1 MILVTSAAGGVG
13 RPLVQQLVAHGRD
26 VRAFVK
32 NEDQARRSR
41 ADGATETVIGD
52 LRRPGDLENALRG
65 ARQIYHAAPTQLV
78 DEMPVAER
86 MIEAA
91 QAEHLDQVVFHS
103 VIHPDIAEL
112 PHHRQK
118 LGVEGILRDSG
129 LPVTV
134 LRPSHYMQNV
144 LDFWDFFGAGL
155 LPYPTSPD
163 SRMGVVDV
171 EDIAAAAAN
180 VLITP
185 REHMGKTYDL
195 STVELTRHDMAKI
208 WSRVL
213 GHRMVAVRIPPQS
226 LTNPLVAV
234 GPFGSAIARSLLAT
248 RLRSLPDV
256 VRGLRAA
263 PNARGFRTWSPD
275 AQDTYVQMMT
285 YYDGHGLPAGN
296 LDDLP
301 KVLPRPAIDYEQ
313 FARSTAAARGA
324 AATGVGRQSGKV

>member
-13 RPLVQQLVAHGRD
+13 SPLVRQLAANGKA

-32 NEDQARRSR
+32 NETQARRSK
-41 ADGATETVIGD
+41 ADGASETVIGD

-78 DEMPVAER
+78 DELPVAER
-86 MIEAA
+86 LIAA
-91 QAEHLDQVVFHS
+91 AKAEQLDQVVFHS

-118 LGVEGILRDSG
+118 LRVEAILRDSG

-155 LPYPTSPD
+155 LPYPTSPE

-171 EDIAAAAAN
+171 EDIATAAAN
-180 VLITP
+180 VLINP
-185 REHMGKTYDL
+185 RGHIGKTYDL
-195 STVELTRHDMAKI
+195 STVELTRHDMARI

-213 GHRMVAVRIPPQS
+213 GHSMVAVRIPPQA
-226 LTNPLVAV
+226 LANPLVAV
-234 GPFGSAIARSLLAT
+234 GPFGSAIVQSLLST
-248 RLRSLPDV
+248 RLRSLPDII
-256 VRGLRAA
+256 RGLRAA
-263 PNARGFRTWSPD
+263 PNARGFRSWSED
-275 AQDTYVQMMT
+275 ARDTYVQMMT
-285 YYDGHGLPAGN
+285 YYDVHGLPAGN
-296 LDDLP
+296 LDDLA
-301 KVLPRPAIDYEQ
+301 KVLPRPATDYEQ
-313 FARSTAAARGA
+313 FARRTAVARRVA
-324 AATGVGRQSGKV
+324 SP

>member
-13 RPLVQQLVAHGRD
+13 RPLVRQLAADGHA

-41 ADGATETVIGD
+41 ADGANDVVIGD
-52 LRRPGDLENALRG
+52 LRRPGDLEDALRG
-65 ARQIYHAAPTQLV
+65 ARRIYHAAPTQLI
-78 DEMPVAER
+78 DERPVAER
-86 MIEAA
+86 LIAA
-91 QAEHLDQVVFHS
+91 ARAERLDQVVFHS

-118 LGVEGILRDSG
+118 LEVEGLLGESD

-144 LDFWDFFGAGL
+144 LDFWDFFAAGL

-171 EDIAAAAAN
+171 EDIAAAAAA
-180 VLITP
+180 VLTDPEYHI
-185 REHMGKTYDL
+185 GKTYDL
-195 STVELTRHDMAKI
+195 STVELTRHDMARV

-213 GHRMVAVRIPPQS
+213 GHPMVAVRIPPQA
-226 LTNPLVAV
+226 LANPLTAVA
-234 GPFGSAIARSLLAT
+234 PFGWPIAKSLLSS
-248 RLRSLPDV
+248 RFRSLPDI

-263 PNARGFRTWSPD
+263 PNTRGFRSWSPD
-275 AQDTYVQMMT
+275 AQDTYVRMMT
-285 YYDGHGLPAGN
+285 YYDSHGLPAGD
-296 LDDLP
+296 LEDLP
-301 KVLPRPAIDYEQ
+301 TVLPRPPIGYEQ
-313 FARSTAAARGA
+313 FARRTAAERGA
-324 AATGVGRQSGKV
+324 VAG

>member
-13 RPLVQQLVAHGRD
+13 RPLVRQLVANGQV

-32 NEDQARRSR
+32 DEDQARRSK
-41 ADGATETVIGD
+41 ADGASETVIGD

-65 ARQIYHAAPTQLV
+65 ASQIYHAAPTQLV
-78 DEMPVAER
+78 DELPVAER
-86 MIEAA
+86 LIVAA
-91 QAEHLDQVVFHS
+91 KAENLDQVVFHS

-118 LGVEGILRDSG
+118 LMVEGVLRDSG

-155 LPYPTSPD
+155 LPYPTSPE

-180 VLITP
+180 VLINP
-185 REHMGKTYDL
+185 GEHLGKTYDL
-195 STVELTRHDMAKI
+195 STVELTRHDMARI

-213 GHRMVAVRIPPQS
+213 GHPMVAVRIPPQA
-226 LTNPLVAV
+226 LKNPAAAV
-234 GPFGSAIARSLLAT
+234 GPFGSAIVRSLLST
-248 RLRSLPDV
+248 RLRSFPDI

-263 PNARGFRTWSPD
+263 PNARGFQSWSAD
-275 AQDTYVQMMT
+275 AQDTYLQMMK
-285 YYDGHGLPAGN
+285 YYDVNGLPAGN
-296 LDDLP
+296 FEDLP

-313 FARSTAAARGA
+313 FARRTAAARGIA
-324 AATGVGRQSGKV
+324 AP

>member
-13 RPLVQQLVAHGRD
+13 RPLVQQLVAQGCD

-32 NEDQARRSR
+32 NDDQARRSR
-41 ADGATETVIGD
+41 ADGAAEIVIGD
-52 LRRPGDLENALRG
+52 LRRPGDLESALRG

-78 DEMPVAER
+78 DELPVAER
-86 MIEAA
+86 LIAAAEAE
-91 QAEHLDQVVFHS
+91 QLDQVVFHS

-118 LGVEGILRDSG
+118 LRVEAMLRDSR

-144 LDFWDFFGAGL
+144 LDFWDFFGSGL
-155 LPYPTSPD
+155 LPYPTSPE

-171 EDIAAAAAN
+171 EDIAAAGAN
-180 VLITP
+180 VLISP
-185 REHMGKTYDL
+185 EEHIGKTYDL
-195 STVELTRHDMAKI
+195 STVELSRHDMARI

-213 GHRMVAVRIPPQS
+213 GHPMVAVRIPPHA
-226 LTNPLVAV
+226 LKNPLVAV
-234 GPFGSAIARSLLAT
+234 GPFGSAIARSLVST
-248 RLRSLPDV
+248 RLRSLRSV

-263 PNARGFRTWSPD
+263 PNARGFTSWSAD

-285 YYDGHGLPAGN
+285 YYDVHGLPAGN

-301 KVLPRPAIDYEQ
+301 KVLPRAAIDYEQ
-313 FARSTAAARGA
+313 FARRTAEERGA
-324 AATGVGRQSGKV
+324 AVS

>member
-13 RPLVQQLVAHGRD
+13 RPLVRQLVANGRV

-41 ADGATETVIGD
+41 ADGAAETVIGD

-78 DEMPVAER
+78 VEVPVAER
-86 MIEAA
+86 LIAA
-91 QAEHLDQVVFHS
+91 AKAERLDQVVFHS

-118 LGVEGILRDSG
+118 LEVEAMLHDSG

-144 LDFWDFFGAGL
+144 LDFWNFFGAGL
-155 LPYPTSPD
+155 LPYPTSPQ

-171 EDIAAAAAN
+171 DDVASAAAN
-180 VLITP
+180 VLTRPGDHIG
-185 REHMGKTYDL
+185 ETYDL
-195 STVELTRHDMAKI
+195 STVELTRHDMARV
-208 WSRVL
+208 WGRVL
-213 GHRMVAVRIPPQS
+213 GHPMVAVRIPPQA
-226 LTNPLVAV
+226 LTSPLSAV
-234 GPFGSAIARSLLAT
+234 GPFGPAIVKSLLST
-248 RLRSLPDV
+248 RLRSLSHV

-263 PNARGFRTWSPD
+263 PNTRGFQSWSPE
-275 AQDTYVQMMT
+275 AQDTYVQMMK
-285 YYDGHGLPAGN
+285 YYDVHGLPAGH
-296 LDDLP
+296 LDHLP
-301 KVLPRPAIDYEQ
+301 MVLRRSPTNYEQ
-313 FARSTAAARGA
+313 FARRVVASRR
-324 AATGVGRQSGKV
+324 VDDVV

>member
-13 RPLVQQLVAHGRD
+13 RPLVRQLVANGQV

-32 NEDQARRSR
+32 DEDQARRSK
-41 ADGATETVIGD
+41 ADGASETVIGD

-65 ARQIYHAAPTQLV
+65 ASQIYHAAPTQLV
-78 DEMPVAER
+78 DELPVAER
-86 MIEAA
+86 LIVAA
-91 QAEHLDQVVFHS
+91 KAENLDQVVFHS

-118 LGVEGILRDSG
+118 LMVEGVLRDSG

-155 LPYPTSPD
+155 LPYPTSPE

-171 EDIAAAAAN
+171 EDIASAAAN
-180 VLITP
+180 VLINP
-185 REHMGKTYDL
+185 GEHLGKTYDL
-195 STVELTRHDMAKI
+195 STVELTRHDMARI

-213 GHRMVAVRIPPQS
+213 GHPMVAVRIPPQA
-226 LTNPLVAV
+226 LKNPAAAV
-234 GPFGSAIARSLLAT
+234 GPFGSAIVRSLLST
-248 RLRSLPDV
+248 RLRSLPDI

-263 PNARGFRTWSPD
+263 PNTRGFQSWSAD
-275 AQDTYVQMMT
+275 AQDTYLQMMK
-285 YYDGHGLPAGN
+285 YYDVNGLPAGN
-296 LDDLP
+296 FEDLP

-313 FARSTAAARGA
+313 FARRTAAARGIA
-324 AATGVGRQSGKV
+324 AP

>member
-13 RPLVQQLVAHGRD
+13 RPLVRQLVANGQA

-32 NEDQARRSR
+32 DEAQARRSK
-41 ADGATETVIGD
+41 ADGAVETVIGD
-52 LRRPGDLENALRG
+52 LRRRGDLENALCG

-78 DEMPVAER
+78 DELPVAER
-86 MIEAA
+86 LITAA
-91 QAEHLDQVVFHS
+91 KAEQLDQLVFHS
-103 VIHPDIAEL
+103 VIHPDITEL

-118 LGVEGILRDSG
+118 LRVEGILGDSG

-155 LPYPTSPD
+155 LPYPTSPE

-171 EDIAAAAAN
+171 QDIAAAAAN
-180 VLITP
+180 VLINP
-185 REHMGKTYDL
+185 EGHIGKTYDL
-195 STVELTRHDMAKI
+195 STVELTRHDMARI

-213 GHRMVAVRIPPQS
+213 GHSMVAVRIPPQA
-226 LTNPLVAV
+226 LENPLAAV
-234 GPFGSAIARSLLAT
+234 GSFGPAIAKSLLST
-248 RLRSLPDV
+248 RLRSLPYI

-263 PNARGFRTWSPD
+263 PNARGFRSWSSD

-301 KVLPRPAIDYEQ
+301 KVLPRRAIDYEQ
-313 FARSTAAARGA
+313 FARRTAAERGA
-324 AATGVGRQSGKV
+324 AVP

>member
-13 RPLVQQLVAHGRD
+13 RPLVQQLVAQGRD

-32 NEDQARRSR
+32 DEDQARRSR
-41 ADGATETVIGD
+41 ADGAAEIVVGD
-52 LRRPGDLENALRG
+52 LRRPGDLEGALRG

-78 DEMPVAER
+78 DELPVAER
-86 MIEAA
+86 LIAAA
-91 QAEHLDQVVFHS
+91 QAEELDQVVFHS
-103 VIHPDIAEL
+103 VIHPEIAEL

-118 LGVEGILRDSG
+118 LRVEGILRDSD

-171 EDIAAAAAN
+171 DDVAAAAAN
-180 VLITP
+180 VLTTP
-185 REHMGKTYDL
+185 GEHIGKTYDL
-195 STVELTRHDMAKI
+195 TTVELTRHDMARF

-213 GHRMVAVRIPPQS
+213 GHPMVAVRIPPQA
-226 LTNPLVAV
+226 LTNPLTAV
-234 GPFGSAIARSLLAT
+234 GPFGFAIIQSLLST
-248 RLRSLPDV
+248 RLRSLPDIA
-256 VRGLRAA
+256 RGLRAA
-263 PNARGFRTWSPD
+263 PNARGFRSWSPD

-301 KVLPRPAIDYEQ
+301 KVLPRQAIDYEQ
-313 FARSTAAARGA
+313 FARRTAAARGVA
-324 AATGVGRQSGKV
+324 APGVGY

>member
-13 RPLVQQLVAHGRD
+13 RPLVRQLVANGQV

-41 ADGATETVIGD
+41 GDGAAEIVIGD
-52 LRRPGDLENALRG
+52 LRRPGDLERALRG
-65 ARQIYHAAPTQLV
+65 ARRIYHAAPTQLV
-78 DEMPVAER
+78 DELPVAER
-86 MIEAA
+86 LIEAA
-91 QAEHLDQVVFHS
+91 QDEQLDQVVFHS

-118 LGVEGILRDSG
+118 LRVEGILRDSG

-155 LPYPTSPD
+155 LPYPTSPE

-185 REHMGKTYDL
+185 GGHIGKTYDL
-195 STVELTRHDMAKI
+195 STVELTRHDMAQI

-213 GHRMVAVRIPPQS
+213 GHPMDAVRIPPQA
-226 LTNPLVAV
+226 LTNPLVAI
-234 GPFGSAIARSLLAT
+234 GPFGSAIGKSLLAT
-248 RLRSLPDV
+248 RLGSLPDV

-263 PNARGFRTWSPD
+263 PNARGFRSWSSD
-275 AQDTYVQMMT
+275 AQDTYVQMMK
-285 YYDGHGLPAGN
+285 YYDVHGLPAGN
-296 LDDLP
+296 LDDLS
-301 KVLPRPAIDYEQ
+301 KVLPRKAIDYEQ
-313 FARSTAAARGA
+313 FARRTATARGVA
-324 AATGVGRQSGKV
+324 AP

>member
-13 RPLVQQLVAHGRD
+13 RPLVRQLVATGQG

-41 ADGATETVIGD
+41 TDGAAEIVIGD
-52 LRRPGDLENALRG
+52 LRQPGDLENALRG
-65 ARQIYHAAPTQLV
+65 VRQIYHAAPTQLV
-78 DEMPVAER
+78 DELPVAER
-86 MIEAA
+86 LIAA
-91 QAEHLDQVVFHS
+91 AKSEQLDQVVFHS

-118 LGVEGILRDSG
+118 LMVEGILRDSG

-144 LDFWDFFGAGL
+144 LDFWDFFGSGL
-155 LPYPTSPD
+155 LPYPTSPQ

-185 REHMGKTYDL
+185 GGHIGKTYDL
-195 STVELTRHDMAKI
+195 STVELTRHDMARI

-213 GHRMVAVRIPPQS
+213 GHSMVAVRIPPQA
-226 LTNPLVAV
+226 LKNPLVAV
-234 GPFGSAIARSLLAT
+234 GPFGSAIAQSLLST
-248 RLRSLPDV
+248 RMRSLPHI

-263 PNARGFRTWSPD
+263 PNARGFRTWSAE

-285 YYDGHGLPAGN
+285 YYDVHGLPAGN

-301 KVLPRPAIDYEQ
+301 KVLSRQPTDYEQ
-313 FARSTAAARGA
+313 FARRTAAARG
-324 AATGVGRQSGKV
+324 VGTP

>member
-13 RPLVQQLVAHGRD
+13 RPLVRELVANGQL

-41 ADGATETVIGD
+41 ADGAAETVIGD

-86 MIEAA
+86 LIVAA
-91 QAEHLDQVVFHS
+91 QAEELDQVVFHS
-103 VIHPDIAEL
+103 VIHPDIAAL
-112 PHHRQK
+112 AHHRQK
-118 LGVEGILRDSG
+118 LRVERILHDSG

-155 LPYPTSPD
+155 LPYPTSPE

-180 VLITP
+180 VLIAP
-185 REHMGKTYDL
+185 AGHLGKTYDL
-195 STVELTRHDMAKI
+195 STVELTRHDMAQI

-213 GHRMVAVRIPPQS
+213 GHPMVAVRIPPQS
-226 LTNPLVAV
+226 LTNPLRAV
-234 GPFGSAIARSLLAT
+234 GPFGSAFAQSLLST
-248 RLRSLPDV
+248 KLRSLPDII
-256 VRGLRAA
+256 RGLRAA
-263 PNARGFRTWSPD
+263 PNARGFRSWSSD
-275 AQDTYVQMMT
+275 AQNTYVQMMA
-285 YYDGHGLPAGN
+285 YYDVHGLPAGN
-296 LDDLP
+296 LDDLT

-313 FARSTAAARGA
+313 FARRTAAAHGVA
-324 AATGVGRQSGKV
+324 AP

>member
-13 RPLVQQLVAHGRD
+13 RPLVQQLVANGQV

-41 ADGATETVIGD
+41 ADGAAETVIGD
-52 LRRPGDLENALRG
+52 LRRPGDLESALRG

-78 DEMPVAER
+78 DELPVAER
-86 MIEAA
+86 LIEAA

-118 LGVEGILRDSG
+118 LRVEGILRDSG

-171 EDIAAAAAN
+171 DDIAAAAAN

-185 REHMGKTYDL
+185 GEHIGKTYDL
-195 STVELTRHDMAKI
+195 STVELTRHEMARI

-213 GHRMVAVRIPPQS
+213 GHPMVAVRIPPQA

-234 GPFGSAIARSLLAT
+234 GPLGSAIIQSLLST

-263 PNARGFRTWSPD
+263 PNARGFRSWSPD

-301 KVLPRPAIDYEQ
+301 KVLPRRAIDYEQ
-313 FARSTAAARGA
+313 FARRTAAARGVA
-324 AATGVGRQSGKV
+324 AHEWDGCQSG

>member
-13 RPLVQQLVAHGRD
+13 RPLVRQLIANGRT

-32 NEDQARRSR
+32 NEAQARRSR
-41 ADGATETVIGD
+41 TDGATEIVIGD

-65 ARQIYHAAPTQLV
+65 TRQIYHAAPTQLV

-86 MIEAA
+86 LVVAA
-91 QAEHLDQVVFHS
+91 QAERLDQVVFHS

-118 LGVEGILRDSG
+118 LRVEAILQDAG

-155 LPYPTSPD
+155 LPYPTSPE

-171 EDIAAAAAN
+171 EDIAAAAAK
-180 VLITP
+180 VLVNP
-185 REHMGKTYDL
+185 GAHLGKTYDL
-195 STVELTRHDMAKI
+195 STVELTRHDMARI

-213 GHRMVAVRIPPQS
+213 GHPMVAVRIPPQA
-226 LTNPLVAV
+226 LENPLAAV
-234 GPFGSAIARSLLAT
+234 GPFGSAVAKSVLST

-263 PNARGFRTWSPD
+263 PNARGFRSWSSE

-285 YYDGHGLPAGN
+285 YYDVHGLPAGN

-301 KVLPRPAIDYEQ
+301 NLLGRSPIDYEQ
-313 FARSTAAARGA
+313 FARRTAAHTRS
-324 AATGVGRQSGKV
+324 R

>member
-13 RPLVQQLVAHGRD
+13 RPLVRRLVANGQV

-32 NEDQARRSR
+32 NDDQARHSR
-41 ADGATETVIGD
+41 ADGAAETVIGD

-65 ARQIYHAAPTQLV
+65 ARQIYHAAPTQVV
-78 DEMPVAER
+78 DEMLVAER
-86 MIEAA
+86 LIGAA
-91 QAEHLDQVVFHS
+91 KAERLDQVVFHS

-118 LGVEGILRDSG
+118 LRVEGILRESG

-155 LPYPTSPD
+155 LPYPTSPH
-163 SRMGVVDV
+163 SRMGVIDV
-171 EDIAAAAAN
+171 EDIATAAAN
-180 VLITP
+180 VLTSP
-185 REHMGKTYDL
+185 GEHIGKTYDL
-195 STVELTRHDMAKI
+195 STVELSRHDMARI

-213 GHRMVAVRIPPQS
+213 GHRMVAVRIPPQA

-234 GPFGSAIARSLLAT
+234 GPLGSAIAHSLLST
-248 RLRSLPDV
+248 RLRSLPDI

-263 PNARGFRTWSPD
+263 PNARGFRSWSAD
-275 AQDTYVQMMT
+275 ARDTYVQMMT

-301 KVLPRPAIDYEQ
+301 KVLLRQAIDYEQ
-313 FARSTAAARGA
+313 FARRTAAARGVA
-324 AATGVGRQSGKV
+324 AAGVGCQSG

>member
-1 MILVTSAAGGVG
+1 MILVTSAEGGVG
-13 RPLVQQLVAHGRD
+13 RPLVRQLVANGRV

-32 NEDQARRSR
+32 NEDQARRAT
-41 ADGATETVIGD
+41 ADGAAETVIGD
-52 LRRPGDLENALRG
+52 LRRPGDLEDALRG
-65 ARQIYHAAPTQLV
+65 ARQIYHAAPTQLI
-78 DEMPVAER
+78 DELPVAER
-86 MIEAA
+86 LIAA
-91 QAEHLDQVVFHS
+91 AKVEQLDQVVFHS

-112 PHHRQK
+112 PHHQQK
-118 LGVEGILRDSG
+118 LRVEGILRDSG

-144 LDFWDFFGAGL
+144 LDFWDFFGSGL
-155 LPYPTSPD
+155 LPYPTSPQ

-185 REHMGKTYDL
+185 GGHIGKTYDL
-195 STVELTRHDMAKI
+195 STVELTRHDMARI

-213 GHRMVAVRIPPQS
+213 GHSMVAVRIPPQA
-226 LTNPLVAV
+226 LKNPLVAV
-234 GPFGSAIARSLLAT
+234 GPFGSAIAQSLLST
-248 RLRSLPDV
+248 RMRSLPHI

-263 PNARGFRTWSPD
+263 PNARGFRTWSAE

-285 YYDGHGLPAGN
+285 YYDVHGLPAGN

-301 KVLPRPAIDYEQ
+301 KVLSRQPTDYEQ
-313 FARSTAAARGA
+313 FARRTAAARG
-324 AATGVGRQSGKV
+324 VGTP

>member
-13 RPLVQQLVAHGRD
+13 RHLVQELVAQGRE

-41 ADGATETVIGD
+41 ADGAAEIVIGD
-52 LRRPGDLENALRG
+52 LKRPGDLENALRG

-78 DEMPVAER
+78 DEVPIAER
-86 MIEAA
+86 LIAA
-91 QAEHLDQVVFHS
+91 AHAEQLGQVVFHS

-118 LGVEGILRDSG
+118 LRVEGILRDSG

-155 LPYPTSPD
+155 LPYPTSPE

-185 REHMGKTYDL
+185 EGHIGKTYDL
-195 STVELTRHDMAKI
+195 STVELTRHDMAGI

-213 GHRMVAVRIPPQS
+213 GHPMIAVRIPPQA
-226 LTNPLVAV
+226 LTRPLVAL
-234 GPFGSAIARSLLAT
+234 GPLGSAIGQSLSAT
-248 RLRSLPDV
+248 KLRSLPDI

-263 PNARGFRTWSPD
+263 PNARGFRSWSSD

-313 FARSTAAARGA
+313 FARRTAAAH
-324 AATGVGRQSGKV
+324 GVAVP

>member
-13 RPLVQQLVAHGRD
+13 RPLVRQLVANGQV

-32 NEDQARRSR
+32 DENQARRSK
-41 ADGATETVIGD
+41 ADGAAETVIGD
-52 LRRPGDLENALRG
+52 LRRPGDLEKALHG
-65 ARQIYHAAPTQLV
+65 ARQIYHAAPTQLI
-78 DEMPVAER
+78 DEVPVAER
-86 MIEAA
+86 LIAA
-91 QAEHLDQVVFHS
+91 ATAEQLDHVVFHS

-118 LGVEGILRDSG
+118 LIAEGILHASG

-171 EDIAAAAAN
+171 EDIAAAAAT
-180 VLITP
+180 VLMTP
-185 REHMGKTYDL
+185 EGHIGKTYDL
-195 STVELTRHDMAKI
+195 STVELTRHDMARI

-213 GHRMVAVRIPPQS
+213 GHPMVAVRIPPQA
-226 LTNPLVAV
+226 LENPLVALR
-234 GPFGSAIARSLLAT
+234 PFGAAIAQSLFST
-248 RLRSLPDV
+248 RLRSLPDII
-256 VRGLRAA
+256 RGLRAA
-263 PNARGFRTWSPD
+263 PNARGFRSWSAD

-285 YYDGHGLPAGN
+285 YYDVHGLPAGN
-296 LDDLP
+296 FEDLP
-301 KVLPRPAIDYEQ
+301 KVLARKPISYEQ
-313 FARSTAAARGA
+313 FARRTAEERGVSA
-324 AATGVGRQSGKV
+324 P

>member
-13 RPLVQQLVAHGRD
+13 RPLVRQLVANGRV

-32 NEDQARRSR
+32 NEAQARRSQ
-41 ADGATETVIGD
+41 ADGATEIVIGD

-65 ARQIYHAAPTQLV
+65 ARQVYHAAPTQLV

-86 MIEAA
+86 LTAAAEAE
-91 QAEHLDQVVFHS
+91 QLDQVVFHS
-103 VIHPDIAEL
+103 VIHPDIAAL

-118 LGVEGILRDSG
+118 LRVEGLLRDSG

-155 LPYPTSPD
+155 LPYPTSPE
-163 SRMGVVDV
+163 SRMGVVDA

-180 VLITP
+180 VLINP
-185 REHMGKTYDL
+185 GGHIGKTYDL
-195 STVELTRHDMAKI
+195 STVELTRHDMARI
-208 WSRVL
+208 WSRAL
-213 GHRMVAVRIPPQS
+213 GHPMVAVRIPPEA
-226 LTNPLVAV
+226 LKNPLVAV
-234 GPFGSAIARSLLAT
+234 GPFGSAIAQSLLST
-248 RLRSLPDV
+248 RLRSLPNI

-263 PNARGFRTWSPD
+263 PNTRGFRSWPSD
-275 AQDTYVQMMT
+275 AQDTYLQMMT
-285 YYDGHGLPAGN
+285 YYDVHGLPAGN

-301 KVLPRPAIDYEQ
+301 MLLARPAIDYEQ
-313 FARSTAAARGA
+313 FARRTAAERGVTA
-324 AATGVGRQSGKV
+324 P